1 MRILTNGRKKQMES
15 LTELPGKTAHELE
28 TLLAII
34 RSYPSVRSI
43 ILFGSTARGTRDADS
58 DIDLLVL
65 VDDSGAHEP
74 IDSARIWRDSFGK
87 ISFPLD
93 VIVETMKDFEERKPF
108 PTLERKIARE
118 GKVLYAA

>member
-1 MRILTNGRKKQMES
+1 MEAVTGLTDKVSRELDILLG
-15 LTELPGKTAHELE
+15 
-28 TLLAII
+28 II
-34 RSYPSVRSI
+34 RTYASVRSI
-43 ILFGSTARGTRDADS
+43 ILFGSTATGTRTGES

-65 VDDSGAHEP
+65 IADEEQNEP
-74 IDSARIWRDSFGK
+74 ISSAQIWRDSFGK

-93 VIVETMKDFEERKPF
+93 VIIETVKDFEERKNF

>member
-1 MRILTNGRKKQMES
+1 MEKVPGLS
-15 LTELPGKTAHELE
+15 GKTAQELD
-28 TLLAII
+28 TLLGII
-34 RSYPSVRSI
+34 SAYPSVRSI
-43 ILFGSTARGTRDADS
+43 ILFGSTAKGVRNADS

-65 VDDSGAHEP
+65 VESNGAHEP

>member
-1 MRILTNGRKKQMES
+1 METVTG
-15 LTELPGKTAHELE
+15 LTEKMSRELE
-28 TLLAII
+28 ILLGII
-34 RSYPSVRSI
+34 RSHASVRSI
-43 ILFGSTARGTRDADS
+43 ILFGSTATGSRTGDS

-65 VDDSGAHEP
+65 VDDAEEQGA
-74 IDSARIWRDSFGK
+74 ISSSQIWRDSFGK

-93 VIVETMKDFEERKPF
+93 VIVETVKDFEERKLF

>member
-1 MRILTNGRKKQMES
+1 MIDSIPLPDGLACELES
-15 LTELPGKTAHELE
+15 LLSS
-28 TLLAII
+28 I
-34 RSYPSVRSI
+34 RSDPSVRTI
-43 ILFGSTARGTRDADS
+43 ILFGSTARGTRNEHS

-65 VDDSGAHEP
+65 VDDAVNHEP
-74 IDSARIWRDSFGK
+74 LTSVKIRMQAIGK

-93 VIVETMKDFEERKPF
+93 VIVESVTDYEERKPF

>member
-1 MRILTNGRKKQMES
+1 MKNVSGIQGKLA
-15 LTELPGKTAHELE
+15 LELD
-28 TLLAII
+28 TLLGII
-34 RSYPSVRSI
+34 KAYPKVRSI
-43 ILFGSTARGTRDADS
+43 ILFGSTANGTRNADS
-58 DIDLLVL
+58 DVDLLVL
-65 VDDSGAHEP
+65 VDDESLQSP

-93 VIVETMKDFEERKPF
+93 VIVETVRDFEERKPL